1 VTGTTAPPAPP
12 GATPPEPPTP
22 RRLRTRYVVAAA
34 VCAAAVLAVVLLS
47 VILADNVVYFRT
59 VSEAV
64 QLRRE
69 GDTSRFRLAGAV
81 VPGTIRETRA
91 GVDFS
96 VTDGRR
102 TVAVVHRG
110 DPPELF
116 KADAP
121 VVAEGRW
128 PARGAAAFRSDRIM
142 IRHGSDYEPPKV
154 STKDAPRADA
164 GAPGR

>member
-1 VTGTTAPPAPP
+1 V
-12 GATPPEPPTP
+12 
-22 RRLRTRYVVAAA
+22 RTRYVVAAG
-34 VCAAAVLAVVLLS
+34 VCAAAVVAVVVLS

-64 QLRRE
+64 KLRDE
-69 GDTSRFRLAGAV
+69 GDTGRFRLAGAV
-81 VPGTIRETRA
+81 VPGTIRETSA

-96 VTDGRR
+96 VTDGKR
-102 TVAVVHRG
+102 TVNVVHRG

-116 KADAP
+116 KANAP

-128 PARGAAAFRSDRIM
+128 PGPHAVAFTSDRIM

-154 STKDAPRADA
+154 NTKHAPQADTGTTA
-164 GAPGR
+164 G